1 MPFNEIEVVGR
12 LLSSKLVGVS
22 EILCKL
28 TKVGDKKEVTHG
40 NT

>member
-1 MPFNEIEVVGR
+1 MGTFGDEP
-12 LLSSKLVGVS
+12 GVS

-28 TKVGDKKEVTHG
+28 TKVGDKKEVAHG